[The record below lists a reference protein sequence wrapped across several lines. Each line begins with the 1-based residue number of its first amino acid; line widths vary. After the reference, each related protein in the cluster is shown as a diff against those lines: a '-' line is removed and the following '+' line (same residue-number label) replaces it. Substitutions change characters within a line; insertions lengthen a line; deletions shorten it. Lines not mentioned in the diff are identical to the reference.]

1 MRIYLLIATSCI
13 LASCAKKESES
24 TTVVEDDEMPRA
36 ACYAYITEKDSAFLQ
51 INITSDSM
59 VNGDLEYKLFEKDQ
73 NRGKIDGRLHGDTL
87 LANYKFMS
95 EGVESTREVAF
106 LRKDGNWVEGFGPA
120 AEKNGSIQFS
130 DRSKLDFAKGL
141 VFKTAACPSF

>member
-1 MRIYLLIATSCI
+1 MKKQIYLLIAAACI

-24 TTVVEDDEMPRA
+24 TTVVESDAQPGSE
-36 ACYAYITEKDSAFLQ
+36 CYAYTTEKDSAFLH
-51 INITSDSM
+51 IEVTADSI
-59 VNGDLEYKLFEKDQ
+59 VTGDLEYNLFEKDQ
-73 NRGKIDGRLHGDTL
+73 NRGKIDGQIHGDTL

-106 LRKDGNWVEGFGPA
+106 LKKDGNWVEGFGPVG
-120 AEKNGSIQFS
+120 EKNGAMLFS

-141 VFKTAACPSF
+141 VFKTAACP